1 MLDLLPM
8 KISESI
14 EAHMSAAVAA
24 ISQRNQATLPGHLI
38 LIPVHN
44 VFNHLAKAFGFCLSF
59 FRSFDFAVSGAC
71 PELVDGLRM
80 TRDVACELFRETTYA

>member
-14 EAHMSAAVAA
+14 EAHMSSAVAA

-59 FRSFDFAVSGAC
+59 FRSFDFACA
-71 PELVDGLRM
+71 PLRM